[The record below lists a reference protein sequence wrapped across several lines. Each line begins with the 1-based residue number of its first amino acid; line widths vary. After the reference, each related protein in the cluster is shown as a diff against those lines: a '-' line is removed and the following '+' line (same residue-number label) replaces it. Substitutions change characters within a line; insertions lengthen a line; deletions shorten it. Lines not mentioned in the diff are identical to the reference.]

1 MQNQRIIDSRFIFV
15 TCGDWDLQLQ
25 LPREAAHKNIITP
38 SYFAEWINDR
48 VFGDISQTLDESDP
62 ILVKA
67 DGYPTYHFAN
77 IIDDRL
83 MKISHVIRGMEW
95 LSSTGKH
102 VLLYK
107 TFGWEP
113 PVFMHLPLLTR
124 DGKQKLSKRH
134 ADAFVDYYHKEK
146 GFLPVAVLNLLIR
159 NGSGIKNFDSNH
171 LYTLEEMVTSF
182 DASLI
187 GKRNLQVD
195 PSSLEHY
202 GRLAF
207 QNSPISQLIPLIRD
221 RVANDLPGF
230 VDLCAA
236 PGGWMQVAKQN
247 MPVSSICIGV
257 DLVPIKPIHGCIALQ
272 GDITEEST
280 RQAIRKELKGFQVH
294 VWKPAASRL
303 ESAEIFVVC
312 EKYSKPDKVDPD
324 LLNVKKVF
332 LEPNLDPAK
341 PNSQALL
348 LNKKTKK
355 ARAEGYAESDGLTLH
370 KTIDAT
376 TFVHSSSALD
386 LLAQTSSIKLDQPKW
401 SEAPETTDEE
411 LANIEAEIARA
422 SAEEKSEL
430 KKKKK
435 KMLREKA
442 K

>member
-113 PVFMHLPLLTR
+113 PAFVHLPLLTR

-207 QNSPISQLIPLIRD
+207 QNSPINQLIPLIRD
-221 RVANDLPGF
+221 RVANDLPG
-230 VDLCAA
+230 
-236 PGGWMQVAKQN
+236 
-247 MPVSSICIGV
+247 
-257 DLVPIKPIHGCIALQ
+257 
-272 GDITEEST
+272 
-280 RQAIRKELKGFQVH
+280 
-294 VWKPAASRL
+294 
-303 ESAEIFVVC
+303 
-312 EKYSKPDKVDPD
+312 YPD

-332 LEPNLDPAK
+332 LEPDLDPAE

-355 ARAEGYAESDGLTLH
+355 ACVPRGPMLSDGLTLH
-370 KTIDAT
+370 KTIDAAT
-376 TFVHSSSALD
+376 VDCIF
-386 LLAQTSSIKLDQPKW
+386 
-401 SEAPETTDEE
+401 
-411 LANIEAEIARA
+411 
-422 SAEEKSEL
+422 
-430 KKKKK
+430 
-435 KMLREKA
+435 
-442 K
+442 